1 VRAGLRTCSWLC
13 ADAQH
18 LQCLLCCTRLAE
30 PAERSCLVFLRCD
43 PSHPTSPCM
52 GLSARVGEL
61 ATPLS
66 ILCMFSRHLIIFDV
80 ELALATRVR
89 GDGLVL
95 FAGLRWVQAFSQALS
110 CPVVSRF
117 LRRLGGEVA
126 GHVNH
131 VGRCRWASGRRVTT
145 SFRVSHHVSLLAV
158 SRLLRCVA
166 LWRTLGRPED
176 SLSSNV
182 VFGRER
188 RTPHLARRSRQL
200 KRQCLRSLAS
210 PGRLS

>member
-1 VRAGLRTCSWLC
+1 MC
-13 ADAQH
+13 
-18 LQCLLCCTRLAE
+18 
-30 PAERSCLVFLRCD
+30 
-43 PSHPTSPCM
+43 
-52 GLSARVGEL
+52 LSARVGEL

-66 ILCMFSRHLIIFDV
+66 ILCMFSRHLIIFDG

-95 FAGLRWVQAFSQALS
+95 FAGLRWIQALSQALS
-110 CPVVSRF
+110 CPVVSMF

-131 VGRCRWASGRRVTT
+131 VGRCRWARGRRVTI
-145 SFRVSHHVSLLAV
+145 SFRVSHHVSLLAI
-158 SRLLRCVA
+158 SPLLRCVA

-188 RTPHLARRSRQL
+188 RTPQLARRSRQL
-200 KRQCLRSLAS
+200 KRQFWRSLAS
-210 PGRLS
+210 PGCLS